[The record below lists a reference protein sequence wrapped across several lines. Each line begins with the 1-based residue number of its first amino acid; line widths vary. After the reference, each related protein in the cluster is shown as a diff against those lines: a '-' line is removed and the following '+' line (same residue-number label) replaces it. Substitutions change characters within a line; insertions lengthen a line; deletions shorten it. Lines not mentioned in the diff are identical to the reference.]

1 MGALASLI
9 AGLASGEAASALRQ
23 AKLAAIAYGLAA
35 LAALCGLGFFIGALY
50 IWASARYGALEVA
63 LGFGAGFLV
72 IAGVIVLAFRF
83 GTGSR
88 ARRRKRQ
95 RKASMATL
103 GASAALAALPVI
115 PALLRSRAGPGLL
128 AGPAI
133 ALLAYAIYR
142 ENATPRRPGPRS
154 DEE

>member
-9 AGLASGEAASALRQ
+9 AGLASGEAATALRQ
-23 AKLAAIAYGLAA
+23 AKFAAIAYGLAA
-35 LAALCGLGFFIGALY
+35 LAALCGIGFLIGALY
-50 IWASARYGALEVA
+50 IWASARYGALEAA

-72 IAGVIVLAFRF
+72 IAGGIVLAFRF
-83 GTGSR
+83 GAGSR

-95 RKASMATL
+95 RKADMAAL

-115 PALLRSRAGPGLL
+115 PALLRTRGGAGLL

-142 ENATPRRPGPRS
+142 ENVPRDRRPRS